1 MSQENIAVVLR
12 NLETFEH
19 DEEAWLST
27 ADPAIQ
33 WYPIEEGHSLSRG
46 HEAAIRVRRSW
57 LENWEGHQVDVEEM
71 KDGSDS
77 VVACLHL
84 TGRGKMSG
92 VEVDLRVYQ
101 HFKLRDGKIVYVYEY
116 EDRGEALEAAGLWSR
131 RSWFRLWY
139 VILGRRRGCRSSCF
153 GRMDE

>member
-1 MSQENIAVVLR
+1 MSQENVAVVLR
-12 NLETFEH
+12 SIQAFEH

-27 ADPAIQ
+27 GDPGIE

-57 LENWEGHQVDVEEM
+57 LENWEGHQMDVEEM
-71 KDGSDS
+71 KDGADS

-92 VEVDLRVYQ
+92 VEVALRVYMPY
-101 HFKLRDGKIVYVYEY
+101 KPRDGKIVYVYEY
-116 EDRGEALEAAGLWSR
+116 EDRGEALEAAGLR
-131 RSWFRLWY
+131 
-139 VILGRRRGCRSSCF
+139 
-153 GRMDE
+153 E